1 MAMNSIQGP
10 DEAHNQISDFF
21 GPAQIDHML
30 RQSLQFCWM
39 GLPKHRRTAEEW
51 ESQVRRIFERAVR
64 DFKEDLAQFST

>member
-1 MAMNSIQGP
+1 MAMTSSENNDDSL
-10 DEAHNQISDFF
+10 NQISSVF

-51 ESQVRRIFERAVR
+51 ESQIRRIFERAIR
-64 DFKEDLAQFST
+64 DFKEDLNQFSP